1 MGTAAVTL
9 TGNITKGTAEIL
21 KLQAEAR
28 AHDAEAIRAELE
40 AEHYR
45 LRNDALSRELL
56 SDAMTPGNF
65 NEYMV
70 YNPVV
75 EQTVAKAMFDMSMW
89 SRKRPDMDFTIT
101 FNSPGGTVTDGFALY
116 DFIRGLSARGHK
128 VTTKCMGIAASMG
141 AILMQAGD
149 ERVMTPTSYLMVHEV
164 SSVSEG
170 RLSELEDAQ
179 KVVKKFQNDALAIL
193 AKRSTMT
200 AKQIETRWR
209 KKDWYMGPDEALK
222 LGFIDRIEE

>member
-1 MGTAAVTL
+1 MAATKAVAKSTL
-9 TGNITKGTAEIL
+9 TLKDAEL
-21 KLQAEAR
+21 AKFRAEADR
-28 AHDAEAIRAELE
+28 AEHQALLAEAE

-45 LRNDALSRELL
+45 LRNEALNRELI

-65 NEYMV
+65 NEYMF

-75 EQTVAKAMFDMSMW
+75 ETTVAKAMFDMSMW
-89 SRKRPDMDFTIT
+89 SRKRPEMPFTIT

-116 DFIRGLSARGHK
+116 DFIRSLHARGHK

-149 ERVMTPTSYLMVHEV
+149 ERVMTPTSYLMIHEV

-193 AKRSTMT
+193 AKRSNMSVR
-200 AKQIETRWR
+200 QIETRWR
-209 KKDWYMGPDEALK
+209 KKDWYMGPEEALK

>member
-1 MGTAAVTL
+1 MATGKGVT
-9 TGNITKGTAEIL
+9 ITKATAEVQ
-21 KLQAEAR
+21 KLVAEAR
-28 AHDAEAIRAELE
+28 AHEAEAVRAELE

-45 LRNDALSRELL
+45 LRNDALARELL

-65 NEYMV
+65 NEYMF

-89 SRKRPDMDFTIT
+89 ARKRPEMPFTIT

-116 DFIRGLSARGHK
+116 DFIRSLSAKGHK

-149 ERVMTPTSYLMVHEV
+149 ERVMTPTSYLMIHEV

-193 AKRSTMT
+193 AKRSTLT
-200 AKQIETRWR
+200 VDKIQTRWR
-209 KKDWYMGPDEALK
+209 KKDWYMSPTEALD